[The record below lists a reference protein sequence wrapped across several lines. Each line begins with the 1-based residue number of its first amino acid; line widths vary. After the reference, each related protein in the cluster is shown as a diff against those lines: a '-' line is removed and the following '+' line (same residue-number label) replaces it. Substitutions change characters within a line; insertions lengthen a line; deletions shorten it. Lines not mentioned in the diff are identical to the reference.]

1 MKHQTANRVRK
12 QALHLPVHAGK
23 CRDELRSMPIH
34 WLPATGS
41 YGRHLP
47 EEDDLRKDSIPTP
60 VNRNNRQNGDERGNY
75 AIHTH
80 YDAQPVPDKDPDKE
94 LAFTLNTSSTLL

>member
-1 MKHQTANRVRK
+1 MVTNLPTTAHFHRYMKHQTANRVRK

-75 AIHTH
+75 AIHT
-80 YDAQPVPDKDPDKE
+80 
-94 LAFTLNTSSTLL
+94 SG